1 MAELEFTQGDIEAL
15 TRKLATLEPFFSN
28 QERALLLAI
37 FAAAAERAESYSAHG
52 GILPQA
58 ASPGQAAGPGAGT
71 GQPASL
77 PLLQQQL
84 LCAYIPGNSFDSVT
98 HGGLMDRITG
108 RPGSIGASPPAVQG
122 EGQPAP
128 PSAAGSTEPAQP
140 DLTS

>member
-1 MAELEFTQGDIEAL
+1 MAELEFTQDDIKAL
-15 TRKLATLEPFFSN
+15 TRKLATLEPFFSDH
-28 QERALLLAI
+28 ERNLLLAI

-58 ASPGQAAGPGAGT
+58 ESPGQAAGPGAGT

-98 HGGLMDRITG
+98 HGGLTDRITG
-108 RPGSIGASPPAVQG
+108 LPGSIGASPPAV
-122 EGQPAP
+122 EGQAAP
-128 PSAAGSTEPAQP
+128 PPAADSTEQAQP